1 MSRRDV
7 LQCVKSWVE
16 GMLSVFHFF
25 YDSADSIEC
34 HLLLFFQSFNQVLC
48 ERFCVAVLRLR
59 LLSYC
64 FFLPRLVA
72 VRSARP
78 MLLNGLII
86 LDPTWFY
93 ECSWKWS
100 CLKKLILFVWWSSFS
115 IQSLRLLLCLVETLL
130 ILFGNLGTHLVMVF
144 FHVTRVL
151 GCCLLNRFYILFV
164 LRLFYKF
171 FVVLYLLR
179 NLD

>member
-1 MSRRDV
+1 MSRRNV

-16 GMLSVFHFF
+16 GMLSIFHLI

-48 ERFCVAVLRLR
+48 ERFCLMVLRLR
-59 LLSYC
+59 LRSHC
-64 FFLPRLVA
+64 FFSSLPRLA
-72 VRSARP
+72 VVESARP

-130 ILFGNLGTHLVMVF
+130 IFFRNIGTDVFVF
-144 FHVTRVL
+144 FQVTRVL

-171 FVVLYLLR
+171 FSVLDLLG
-179 NLD
+179 N